1 MRRVGSGQ
9 ATTSCFTAVW
19 ESPGQ
24 GRVLSLLLNRIHGTR
39 CQVES
44 RSKRQTARLPQL
56 DQVSWTH
63 LSRDVVHVRAR
74 TAREAIAA
82 VPFLHREHVTTRRA
96 EEQHFDKKKDL
107 FILIF
112 SKMMSPSVGDQEPI
126 DNMNNEPVGG
136 RNAEQKKEERSFGD
150 YDQEDDDNDNEGKS
164 EVEDYESEEKD
175 EVEDLSHAEFMDIFR
190 EGVARLVQHPLLC
203 DLPVE
208 VTLEEINSQIAL
220 ECGQAMT
227 VRVRRLD
234 GEVLPIVVVQDAT
247 VLDLK
252 KAIRRHVQL
261 KLEREGG
268 QRHIS
273 WLYVWRTFHLVYE
286 GQKLLDDGTALKE
299 YGIGNRDEVTFL
311 KKLRQR

>member
-1 MRRVGSGQ
+1 
-9 ATTSCFTAVW
+9 
-19 ESPGQ
+19 
-24 GRVLSLLLNRIHGTR
+24 
-39 CQVES
+39 
-44 RSKRQTARLPQL
+44 
-56 DQVSWTH
+56 
-63 LSRDVVHVRAR
+63 
-74 TAREAIAA
+74 
-82 VPFLHREHVTTRRA
+82 
-96 EEQHFDKKKDL
+96 
-107 FILIF
+107 
-112 SKMMSPSVGDQEPI
+112 MMAPSAGDQELI
-126 DNMNNEPVGG
+126 DDLKSEPVSD
-136 RNAEQKKEERSFGD
+136 RDAEQKKTERSFGD
-150 YDQEDDDNDNEGKS
+150 DDQEGDQEEEEEEEDDDDDDDEKS
-164 EVEDYESEEKD
+164 EVEGYESEEKV

-227 VRVRRLD
+227 VRVRRQD

-273 WLYVWRTFHLVYE
+273 WLYVWRTYHLVYE
-286 GQKLLDDGTALKE
+286 GQKLVDDDTALKE
-299 YGIGNRDEVTFL
+299 YGIRNRDEVTFL
-311 KKLRQR
+311 KKLRQKECSTFSC